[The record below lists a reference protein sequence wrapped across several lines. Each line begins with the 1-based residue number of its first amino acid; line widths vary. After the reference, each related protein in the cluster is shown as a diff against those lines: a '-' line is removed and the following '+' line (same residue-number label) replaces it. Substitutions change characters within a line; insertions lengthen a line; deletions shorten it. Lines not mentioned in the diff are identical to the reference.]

1 MTDLLLQ
8 QKEIHVE
15 LTDFLTKLINWA
27 LSSGIKVVF
36 IVGAA
41 YLLKVIAKRF
51 IQRIVKAAVHSD
63 KLITEDAELKRMNTL
78 VHIFSYTFN
87 TIVVMIAA
95 MMVIKEFGVDVAPIL
110 ATAGIAGVAIGF
122 GAQYLVKDI
131 ITGIF
136 IIFENQYRL
145 GDVIK
150 IGTIGGSV
158 EDISLRVTT
167 LRDADGNV
175 HYIPHGEIK
184 IVSNLTR
191 VYSKINMNVG
201 VAYEANLDHVAEVV
215 NKIGQDLANDPA
227 WKNAITQSPR
237 FLRVDSLDESSVSI
251 KIVGET
257 KPQEQWSVAGE
268 LRKRIKETFEK
279 EGIDIPFPQ
288 TVVRHLARNEDE
300 G

>member
-15 LTDFLTKLINWA
+15 LTDILTKLINWA
-27 LSSGIKVVF
+27 LSSGIKVIF
-36 IVGAA
+36 IVVAA

-87 TIVVMIAA
+87 TILLMIAA
-95 MMVIKEFGVDVAPIL
+95 MMVIKEFGIDVAPIL

-167 LRDADGNV
+167 LRDQDGNV

-191 VYSKINMNVG
+191 VYSKINLNVG

-215 NKIGQDLANDPA
+215 NRIGQELANDPA

-288 TVVRHLARNEDE
+288 TVVRHLAKSPDE
-300 G
+300 E